1 VTARPVVALD
11 GVRPDEVHVVRVFA
25 DADGRHGN
33 ELGIVLASARTDGRE
48 LAIAQALG
56 FSETVFVDAVD
67 AVDAPGAGPRAASI
81 RILTPARELPF
92 AGHPTV
98 GTAWWLASRGIEVDQ
113 LRVAAGVVD
122 VSREADVVRVTAD
135 PAWGPDFAW
144 RELPSVADL
153 LALDLPAA
161 VAQATAADATVDHL
175 YAWAWID
182 EAAGAV
188 RARMVAPALGVPE
201 DEATGSAALRLTALL
216 GRDLRITQGRGS
228 ELVTRLLADGRAE
241 VGGRTVVDRVIP
253 LP

>member
-1 VTARPVVALD
+1 MTERPVVALD

-33 ELGIVLASARTDGRE
+33 ELGIVLASPRTDGRE
-48 LAIAQALG
+48 AAIASALG

-67 AVDAPGAGPRAASI
+67 APGADPLGASI

-98 GTAWWLASRGIEVDQ
+98 GTAWWLASRGVAVDH
-113 LRVAAGVVD
+113 LRVPAGTVRAARAPG
-122 VSREADVVRVTAD
+122 VVRVTAD
-135 PAWGPDFAW
+135 PAWAPAFAW
-144 RELPSVADL
+144 LPMASVAEL
-153 LALDLPAA
+153 LALDLAAA
-161 VAQATAADATVDHL
+161 VAEADAGHL

-182 EAAGAV
+182 EAAGWI
-188 RARMVAPALGVPE
+188 RARMGAPALGIAE
-201 DEATGSAALRLTALL
+201 DEATGSAALRVTAHL

-228 ELVTRLLADGRAE
+228 ELVTRLLADGLAE
-241 VGGRTVVDRVIP
+241 VGGRTVPDRVIP

>member
-1 VTARPVVALD
+1 VTGRPVIALD

-33 ELGIVLASARTDGRE
+33 ELGIVLASARTEGRE
-48 LAIAQALG
+48 LAIAAALG

-67 AVDAPGAGPRAASI
+67 GPDADPRGAAI

-98 GTAWWLASRGIEVDQ
+98 GTAWWLASRGVPVDH
-113 LRVAAGVVD
+113 LRVPAGVVA
-122 VSREADVVRVTAD
+122 VTHGADSVRVAAD
-135 PAWGPDFAW
+135 PAWGPEFAW
-144 RELPSVADL
+144 RPVGSVAEL
-153 LALDLPAA
+153 LALDLPALTHA
-161 VAQATAADATVDHL
+161 SGADHL

-182 EAAGAV
+182 EAAGAI
-188 RARMVAPALGVPE
+188 RARMAAPALGIAE
-201 DEATGSAALRLTALL
+201 DEATGSAALRITAHL

-228 ELVTRLLADGRAE
+228 ELVTRLLPDGRAE
-241 VGGRTVVDRVIP
+241 VGGRTVADRVIP

>member
-1 VTARPVVALD
+1 VTARPVAGLD

-33 ELGIVLASARTDGRE
+33 ELGIVLASPRTDGRE

-67 AVDAPGAGPRAASI
+67 AGGADPRDAAL

-98 GTAWWLASRGIEVDQ
+98 GTAWWLASRGARVER
-113 LRVAAGVVD
+113 LRVPAGVVP
-122 VSREADVVRVTAD
+122 VTHAADAVRVAAD
-135 PAWGPDFAW
+135 PAWCPEFAW
-144 RELPSVADL
+144 HPVGSVAEL
-153 LALDLPAA
+153 LALDLPALA
-161 VAQATAADATVDHL
+161 EAAGVEHL

-182 EAAGAV
+182 EAAGWL
-188 RARMVAPALGVPE
+188 RARMSAPALGIPE
-201 DEATGSAALRLTALL
+201 DEATGSAALRVTAHL
-216 GRDLRITQGRGS
+216 GRHLRITQGRGS
-228 ELVTRLLADGRAE
+228 ELVTRLLDDGRAE
-241 VGGRTVVDRVIP
+241 VGGRTVADRVIP

>member
-1 VTARPVVALD
+1 MTARPAVALD
-11 GVRPDEVHVVRVFA
+11 GVRPDVVHVVRVFA
-25 DADGRHGN
+25 DAAGAHGN
-33 ELGIVLASARTDGRE
+33 ELGIVLASARTAGRE
-48 LAIAQALG
+48 LAIAATLG

-67 AVDAPGAGPRAASI
+67 GPDADPRGAAI

-98 GTAWWLASRGIEVDQ
+98 GTAWWLASRGAPVD
-113 LRVAAGVVD
+113 RVRVPAGVVD
-122 VSREADVVRVTAD
+122 VTRDGDVVRVTAD
-135 PAWGPDFAW
+135 PGWGPEFAW

-153 LALDLPAA
+153 LALDLRAA
-161 VAQATAADATVDHL
+161 VAEAIAADATVDHL

-182 EAAGAV
+182 EAAGAI
-188 RARMVAPALGVPE
+188 RSRMAAPALGIAE
-201 DEATGSAALRLTALL
+201 DEATGSAALRITAHL

-241 VGGRTVVDRVIP
+241 VGGRMVADRVIP

>member
-1 VTARPVVALD
+1 MTSRPVVALD

-33 ELGIVLASARTDGRE
+33 ELGIVLASPRSDGRK
-48 LAIAQALG
+48 LAITQALG

-67 AVDAPGAGPRAASI
+67 APDTDPRGASI

-98 GTAWWLASRGIEVDQ
+98 GTAWWLASRGVPVDH
-113 LRVAAGVVD
+113 LRVPAGIVRVTRAGD
-122 VSREADVVRVTAD
+122 QVRVTAD
-135 PAWGPDFAW
+135 PGWGPEFTW
-144 RELPSVADL
+144 QEHPSADAL
-153 LALDLPAA
+153 RALDAGSMDPA
-161 VAQATAADATVDHL
+161 VDHL
-175 YAWAWID
+175 YAWAWTD
-182 EAAGAV
+182 EAAGEM
-188 RARMVAPALGVPE
+188 RARMFAPALGVVE

-228 ELVTRLLADGRAE
+228 VLVTRLLDDGRAE
-241 VGGRTVVDRVIP
+241 VGGRTVPDRVIP

>member
-1 VTARPVVALD
+1 MRPVVALD

-33 ELGIVLASARTDGRE
+33 ELGIVLASARTEGRE
-48 LAIAQALG
+48 LTIAATLG

-67 AVDAPGAGPRAASI
+67 GPDADPRGAAV

-98 GTAWWLASRGIEVDQ
+98 GTAWWLASRGVPVDH
-113 LRVAAGVVD
+113 LRVPAGVVA
-122 VSREADVVRVTAD
+122 VTHGNDVVRVAAD
-135 PAWGPDFAW
+135 PAWGPKFAW

-153 LALDLPAA
+153 TALDLQAA
-161 VAQATAADATVDHL
+161 VADATADHL

-182 EAAGAV
+182 EAAGAI
-188 RARMVAPALGVPE
+188 RSRMAAPALGVPE
-201 DEATGSAALRLTALL
+201 DEATGSAALRITAHL

-228 ELVTRLLADGRAE
+228 ELVTRLLPDGRAE
-241 VGGRTVVDRVIP
+241 VGGRTVADRVIP

>member
-1 VTARPVVALD
+1 MTGRPVVALD

-33 ELGIVLASARTDGRE
+33 ELGIVLASTRTEGRE
-48 LAIAQALG
+48 LAIAATLG

-67 AVDAPGAGPRAASI
+67 GPDADPRGAAI

-98 GTAWWLASRGIEVDQ
+98 GTAWWLASRGVPVDH
-113 LRVAAGVVD
+113 LRVPAGVVA
-122 VSREADVVRVTAD
+122 VTHAAGAVRVTAD
-135 PAWGPDFAW
+135 PAWGPEFAW
-144 RELPSVADL
+144 HPVGSVAEL
-153 LALDLPAA
+153 LALDLQAA
-161 VAQATAADATVDHL
+161 AADATADHL

-182 EAAGAV
+182 EAAGAI
-188 RARMVAPALGVPE
+188 RSRMAAPALGVPE
-201 DEATGSAALRLTALL
+201 DEATGSAALRITAHL

-228 ELVTRLLADGRAE
+228 ELVTRLLPDGRAE
-241 VGGRTVVDRVIP
+241 VGGRTVADRVIP